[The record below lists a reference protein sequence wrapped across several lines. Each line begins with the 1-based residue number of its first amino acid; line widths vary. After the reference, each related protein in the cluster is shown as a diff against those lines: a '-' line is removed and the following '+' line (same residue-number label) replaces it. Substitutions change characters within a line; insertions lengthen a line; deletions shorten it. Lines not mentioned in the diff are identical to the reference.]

1 MKHKKVE
8 IPTRPDWWTINMPQE
23 HTVQIGW
30 HNQGNDWWNNTCA
43 DVLEVFGL
51 PGNRFYYKPYPDHMI
66 FTFKSIKDAELC
78 RLLLSEK
85 IEV

>member
-43 DVLEVFGL
+43 DVLEV
-51 PGNRFYYKPYPDHMI
+51 
-66 FTFKSIKDAELC
+66 
-78 RLLLSEK
+78 
-85 IEV
+85 